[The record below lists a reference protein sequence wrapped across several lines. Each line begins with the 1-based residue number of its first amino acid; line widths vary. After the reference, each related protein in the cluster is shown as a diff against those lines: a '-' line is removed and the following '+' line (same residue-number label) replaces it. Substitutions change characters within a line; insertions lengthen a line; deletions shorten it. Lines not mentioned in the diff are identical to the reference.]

1 VRPAVHRA
9 RPVRA
14 RAGRLG
20 PRPRRRDPG
29 GRGGDRRRRHR
40 RGARRRRGPHLRR
53 RRRAVRRGRA
63 RERRVARRPGPA
75 VRRPRDR
82 PGGPRLQLQRADG
95 ARPGGPGVLP
105 VPAGGLHADGRA
117 AARRRDD
124 GVPQARRAARPPPD
138 QGDRRGRPP
147 AAARRRPRRAAR
159 RVGRVAP
166 VHPRRPAADR
176 RHPLAARLR
185 RGRPRHVGHHPRPGH
200 RPPPRRADRHR
211 RPPGRAAAVRP
222 APLTTRTRTTWGF
235 GRFRHFCPD
244 GESRA
249 RYRHWVIQRHPWR
262 EGAPMEEGRTAA
274 GPPTAGPPTTGPPP
288 TGPPTTG
295 EPADAPAAVAPLT
308 RAQKTLAAFGGLLFA
323 GLAGLG
329 GYGSFASVRDV
340 AEPWFGDQAWIV
352 PAGVDL
358 GILALVSVALLLEW
372 LAMPMPA
379 LRWMAFAFTGA
390 TVWLNVSAAHG
401 DATGMV
407 MHAAMPVLF
416 ITFIEAVR
424 HAVRRRAGIAAGTV
438 REGVPVARWL
448 LAPVSTFRLWRRMVL
463 WQITSYPR
471 ALTAEQRRRRA
482 LALLTEH
489 YGRKWKSKA
498 PADVVWML
506 SDGVMLDEALARV
519 TEITAPEQDPPE

>member
-1 VRPAVHRA
+1 
-9 RPVRA
+9 
-14 RAGRLG
+14 
-20 PRPRRRDPG
+20 
-29 GRGGDRRRRHR
+29 
-40 RGARRRRGPHLRR
+40 
-53 RRRAVRRGRA
+53 
-63 RERRVARRPGPA
+63 
-75 VRRPRDR
+75 
-82 PGGPRLQLQRADG
+82 
-95 ARPGGPGVLP
+95 
-105 VPAGGLHADGRA
+105 
-117 AARRRDD
+117 
-124 GVPQARRAARPPPD
+124 
-138 QGDRRGRPP
+138 
-147 AAARRRPRRAAR
+147 
-159 RVGRVAP
+159 
-166 VHPRRPAADR
+166 
-176 RHPLAARLR
+176 
-185 RGRPRHVGHHPRPGH
+185 
-200 RPPPRRADRHR
+200 
-211 RPPGRAAAVRP
+211 
-222 APLTTRTRTTWGF
+222 
-235 GRFRHFCPD
+235 
-244 GESRA
+244 
-249 RYRHWVIQRHPWR
+249 
-262 EGAPMEEGRTAA
+262 MEEGRTAA
-274 GPPTAGPPTTGPPP
+274 GPATAGPPTAGPPITGPPT

-519 TEITAPEQDPPE
+519 TEITAPEQDPPEQDPPEQAPPEQAPEPAPPRSGTPRRKAARPQAPRGVATDNEARALAIIHAEPGITGAELGRRLGISSRQGQRLLSRLTRPAPASASRTPASRASASRASGNGASASRTS